1 MPANKPKTLDHR
13 EEEESITLE
22 QAERMKQAW
31 RDEDERAI
39 RAGEKTAAEVN
50 RANSW
55 AHLSGDPID
64 YASSTSEWW

>member
-1 MPANKPKTLDHR
+1 MPADKPKTLDPQKQ
-13 EEEESITLE
+13 EASLTLE
-22 QAERMKQAW
+22 EAERMKQAW

-55 AHLSGDPID
+55 THLSGDPID
-64 YASSTSEWW
+64 YAASTSEWW